1 MKRETKKIEQ
11 SAHYFQVASK
21 LVSQDTMKYFAG
33 KLLLLTLSS
42 LAVANGEFQVSTG
55 AGLSFEIPNDYMLIV
70 CFFSPPSAGTS
81 LPSGQID
88 EGSYNHNDEGSY
100 NQVDQVSYNR
110 VNQGPYNQGN
120 QGPYNQGN
128 QGPYLQV
135 NQGTDPEIG
144 QGRGERSAQ
153 RYAQWDAQRMAQR
166 NAHCLGLLVLDGWV
180 SQLVQLNSL

>member
-153 RYAQWDAQRMAQR
+153 RYAQ
-166 NAHCLGLLVLDGWV
+166 
-180 SQLVQLNSL
+180 